1 MTFTL
6 YTQYFNSKISRSKG
20 RKIKKSAAEHFSEQ
34 KLQEIL
40 RSINAKFDVREAR
53 YPRVPWEGAKMFIV
67 ESDLKKSTVIKMI
80 ERKLS

>member
-6 YTQYFNSKISRSKG
+6 YTQYFIARNSRSRG
-20 RKIKKSAAEHFSEQ
+20 RRIKRSAAEKFTEQ

-40 RSINAKFDVREAR
+40 RSVNAKFESREAR
-53 YPRVPWEGAKMFIV
+53 YPRAPWEEGKIYVV
-67 ESDLKKSTVIKMI
+67 ESSLKKATLIKMI

>member
-6 YTQYFNSKISRSKG
+6 YTQYFNPKNSRSKG
-20 RKIKKSAAEHFSEQ
+20 RKIKRAAAEKFTEQ

-40 RSINAKFDVREAR
+40 RSINAKFEMREAR
-53 YPRVPWEGAKMFIV
+53 YPRVPWEEGKIFVV
-67 ESDLKKSTVIKMI
+67 ESTLKKATVIKMI